1 MQINYDNAYSV
12 GIISSSIAT
21 AVTDVIDDD

>member
-21 AVTDVIDDD
+21 AVTDVIDDN